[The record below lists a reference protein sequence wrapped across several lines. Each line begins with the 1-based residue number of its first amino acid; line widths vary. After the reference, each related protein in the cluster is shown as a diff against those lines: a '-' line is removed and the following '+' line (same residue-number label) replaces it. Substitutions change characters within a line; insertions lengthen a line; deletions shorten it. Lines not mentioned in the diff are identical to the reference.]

1 MNFTKEY
8 QDILFNKSISL
19 CKNIKQ
25 QIAELEKD
33 IQDLK
38 NSNEF
43 KLLKSEFKDTIW
55 ESTIDRFH
63 IQDVKT
69 KNELLNFILK
79 I

>member
-8 QDILFNKSISL
+8 QDILFNKKSISL

-38 NSNEF
+38 
-43 KLLKSEFKDTIW
+43 K
-55 ESTIDRFH
+55 
-63 IQDVKT
+63 Q
-69 KNELLNFILK
+69 
-79 I
+79 

>member
-8 QDILFNKSISL
+8 QNILFNKSISL

-38 NSNEF
+38 NNNIKKETPPAGLPSHLVPRNNPNTNWF
-43 KLLKSEFKDTIW
+43 NSL
-55 ESTIDRFH
+55 R
-63 IQDVKT
+63 
-69 KNELLNFILK
+69 N
-79 I
+79 